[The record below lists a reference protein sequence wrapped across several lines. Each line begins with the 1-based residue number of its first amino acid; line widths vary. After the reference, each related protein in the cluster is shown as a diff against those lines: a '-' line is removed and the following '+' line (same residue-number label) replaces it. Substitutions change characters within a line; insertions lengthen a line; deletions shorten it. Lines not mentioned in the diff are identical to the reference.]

1 MLALKCRLWIITVC
15 VLLSACAPTV
25 SQQEITTV
33 LKDEVPTPPKQ
44 WTEASAVP
52 VQVGWIDSFDDPVL
66 LKLVQEAQTNN
77 RNLQAAAA
85 NVERARALAVQA
97 GAALTPSVDL
107 ALGAAQTGGLRSSSP
122 DTTNLTLGLQ
132 LGWEADVWGRIRAG
146 SEGAVASAQ
155 AAEADYRFAQ
165 HSLAANSAKA
175 YFTAI
180 EARLQTQVVQKS
192 LTTLEN
198 TLRIVQLR
206 YDNGMT
212 SSQDLA
218 LARADLATARE
229 QLVKVESAGRDA
241 VRALE
246 ILLGRYPSAE
256 LALRTSLPDTPAHPP
271 VGVPSELLER
281 RPDLVAADRRV
292 AAAFNL
298 LDQAKAA
305 RLPSLSLT
313 SNIGGSSNS
322 LSDILDPQNVTWQ
335 LATNLLAPIFD
346 GGRRQAQ
353 VDIATADQ
361 KQAMANYGSV
371 ALDAFSQV
379 ESALDQGV
387 VLERRADELSI
398 ALQQTGKAYHVAQ
411 VRYQEGEISLLDLL
425 AIQRRVDS
433 AGSSLLAV
441 NRLLL
446 EQRVNLHL
454 ALGGSWE
461 AK

>member
-1 MLALKCRLWIITVC
+1 MLALKGRLWIIAVC
-15 VLLSACAPTV
+15 VLLSACAPKV
-25 SQQEITTV
+25 SQQDITGAIKAET
-33 LKDEVPTPPKQ
+33 PTSPKQ
-44 WTEASAVP
+44 WTETSAAA
-52 VQVGWIDSFDDPVL
+52 VQVGWIESFADQAL
-66 LKLVQEAQTNN
+66 IKLVQEAQANN
-77 RNLQAAAA
+77 SNLQAAAA
-85 NVERARALAVQA
+85 NVERARLLAVQA
-97 GAALTPSVDL
+97 GAALVPSVDL
-107 ALGAAQTGGLRSSSP
+107 SLGAAKTGGLRSSSP
-122 DTTNLTLGLQ
+122 DITNLNLGIQ

-155 AAEADYRFAQ
+155 AAEADYRYAR
-165 HSLAANSAKA
+165 HSLAANTAKA
-175 YFTAI
+175 YFTSI

-192 LTTLEN
+192 LTTQEE

-281 RPDLVAADRRV
+281 RPDLVAAERRV
-292 AAAFNL
+292 AAALNL

-322 LSDILDPQNVTWQ
+322 LADILDPQNVAWQ
-335 LATNLLAPIFD
+335 LAANLLAPIFD

-361 KQAMANYGSV
+361 KQALANYGNV
-371 ALDAFSQV
+371 ALNAFSQV

-387 VLERRADELSI
+387 VLERRADQLGI
-398 ALQQTGKAYHVAQ
+398 ALQQAGKAYRVAQ
-411 VRYQEGEISLLDLL
+411 VRYQEGEIPLLDLL
-425 AIQRRVDS
+425 ALQQRVDS
-433 AGSSLLAV
+433 ASRSLLAV

-454 ALGGSWE
+454 ALGGSWDI
-461 AK
+461 K

>member
-1 MLALKCRLWIITVC
+1 M
-15 VLLSACAPTV
+15 
-25 SQQEITTV
+25 
-33 LKDEVPTPPKQ
+33 
-44 WTEASAVP
+44 
-52 VQVGWIDSFDDPVL
+52 
-66 LKLVQEAQTNN
+66 
-77 RNLQAAAA
+77 
-85 NVERARALAVQA
+85 
-97 GAALTPSVDL
+97 
-107 ALGAAQTGGLRSSSP
+107 
-122 DTTNLTLGLQ
+122 
-132 LGWEADVWGRIRAG
+132 
-146 SEGAVASAQ
+146 
-155 AAEADYRFAQ
+155 
-165 HSLAANSAKA
+165 
-175 YFTAI
+175 
-180 EARLQTQVVQKS
+180 
-192 LTTLEN
+192 
-198 TLRIVQLR
+198 
-206 YDNGMT
+206 
-212 SSQDLA
+212 
-218 LARADLATARE
+218 ATARE
-229 QLVKVESAGRDA
+229 QLVYVESAGRDA

-256 LALRTSLPDTPAHPP
+256 LALRTSLPDSPPHPP

-281 RPDLVAADRRV
+281 RPDLVAAERRV

-361 KQAMANYGSV
+361 KQALANYGSV
-371 ALDAFSQV
+371 ALDAFSQA

-387 VLERRADELSI
+387 ALERRADELGI
-398 ALQQTGKAYHVAQ
+398 ALQQTNKAYRVAQ
-411 VRYQEGEISLLDLL
+411 IRYQEGEIPLLDLL
-425 AIQRRVDS
+425 ALQQRQDN

-461 AK
+461 IK